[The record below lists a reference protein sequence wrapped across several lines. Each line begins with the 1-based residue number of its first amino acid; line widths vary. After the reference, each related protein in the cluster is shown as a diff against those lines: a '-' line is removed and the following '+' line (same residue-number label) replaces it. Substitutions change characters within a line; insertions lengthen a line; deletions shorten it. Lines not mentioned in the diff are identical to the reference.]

1 MSLFSSQN
9 PDKYSLVE
17 CIRPYQCYR
26 CPAIS
31 VLSSETKA
39 RVTVILDL
47 DLEVF
52 LSVRAP
58 NSSQAFG
65 GLSGGDMLALTLG
78 SHIRF
83 ADVEEYLS
91 LPQAINL
98 HPDHVYSSTV
108 MVHVRKSI
116 LQVQFVNLSTL
127 EFQLPEAF

>member
-1 MSLFSSQN
+1 MDTVFLQFDNLFN
-9 PDKYSLVE
+9 LGH
-17 CIRPYQCYR
+17 CFR

-78 SHIRF
+78 GHIRF

-116 LQVQFVNLSTL
+116 LQVQFVNRSTL
-127 EFQLPEAF
+127 EFQLQEAF